1 MGNALRKEDR
11 WTQKRKWITKKRL
24 NKESRDK
31 ENKAQQAKRSAKV
44 EKLRELNRQAF
55 IRKTLIT

>member
-11 WTQKRKWITKKRL
+11 WTQKRKWIRKKRL

-44 EKLRELNRQAF
+44 EKLRE
-55 IRKTLIT
+55 